1 MSILKSLIVFLT
13 KPALELTKEDNWRL
27 SAFFGFFF
35 GIMSL
40 IVLLEYSN
48 IWGKL
53 LIFFFAYLSGISL
66 GATAIILDR
75 TDDEI

>member
-27 SAFFGFFF
+27 STFFGFFF